1 MRCGRRDDGRT
12 PLALLAGVDLKK
24 IKIPVQML
32 WMATLWEEVVPQEKV
47 PENLDDMQSHS
58 EELMNVPHL
67 RCSLP
72 DA

>member
-1 MRCGRRDDGRT
+1 
-12 PLALLAGVDLKK
+12 
-24 IKIPVQML
+24 ML
-32 WMATLWEEVVPQEKV
+32 WMATLWEDVVPQEKV

-58 EELMNVPHL
+58 EELMKVPHH